1 MFVFRFWLNLDTSL
15 SKLFLFRFSLIF
27 LLPIPYFVQYDDVEV
42 GEDEAR
48 AVRTERTPFRRNLR
62 RPTVPPPSVHMVRP
76 VRDIFHFSLW
86 AFLFVCC
93 LISFQCEKLI

>member
-1 MFVFRFWLNLDTSL
+1 MIVFRFWLNLDTCL

-48 AVRTERTPFRRNLR
+48 AARTERTPFRRNLR
-62 RPTVPPPSVHMVRP
+62 RPTVPPPSVNMVRP
-76 VRDIFHFSLW
+76 VRKFLYLLLFFSVV
-86 AFLFVCC
+86 FMVKRKPF
-93 LISFQCEKLI
+93 KLHY

>member
-1 MFVFRFWLNLDTSL
+1 MIVFRFWLNLDTCL

-48 AVRTERTPFRRNLR
+48 AARTERTPFRRNLR
-62 RPTVPPPSVHMVRP
+62 RPTVPPPSVNMVRP
-76 VRDIFHFSLW
+76 VRKFLYLLLFFSVV
-86 AFLFVCC
+86 FLVKRKPF
-93 LISFQCEKLI
+93 KLHY